1 MPQAGLAPRRT
12 WVLRVVQHRQTTAVA
27 VDARDRL
34 QQRLGAAR
42 RTALVRHQDTD
53 HRAQPDRDDARHER
67 ELHPRPLLSK
77 HAGGARRG
85 SAQCIPR
92 ASRTRAHAPTHPRAR
107 ATRTTRRAAPL
118 CPPASRSPPRTVP
131 PTSHLLTSMIERA
144 SAIIKPTNSGDRSA
158 VRGFDDS
165 DTDVRGEKNKNKA
178 SDEYRRA
185 RAPTSGWR

>member
-107 ATRTTRRAAPL
+107 AIQTTRRAAPL
-118 CPPASRSPPRTVP
+118 CPPASRPPPRTVP

-144 SAIIKPTNSGDRSA
+144 KRYHQTHEQRRPVSA

-165 DTDVRGEKNKNKA
+165 DTDVRGEKNKSKV
-178 SDEYRRA
+178 SI
-185 RAPTSGWR
+185 